1 MLNMIFK
8 DYTYTLVIGLVVK
21 ASYDL
26 ILFAFNQ
33 TIKKKS
39 KGNPKEEMTSS

>member
-1 MLNMIFK
+1 MIIK
-8 DYTYTLVIGLVVK
+8 DYTFTLITGLAIK

-39 KGNPKEEMTSS
+39 KGNSKEEISST